1 MNRFVIIIG
10 DTRQMAIKAATCNKR
25 GDSPCPDFP
34 TLPCATCHAD
44 GAQKSKRLQTAKI
57 QPELPELIVPPEA
70 SRGALEEWERGGGEV
85 G

>member
-1 MNRFVIIIG
+1 
-10 DTRQMAIKAATCNKR
+10 MAIKAATCNKR
-25 GDSPCPDFP
+25 GPDSP

-70 SRGALEEWERGGGEV
+70 SRGAFKWEERGEEG
-85 G
+85 